1 MIFIENRKKILI
13 LCFSFYYYTKKK
25 TGILYKSVS
34 QLELEEEEVGKV
46 GKIITE
52 TRGERDE

>member
-1 MIFIENRKKILI
+1 
-13 LCFSFYYYTKKK
+13 
-25 TGILYKSVS
+25 
-34 QLELEEEEVGKV
+34 LELEEEEVGKV